1 MTEDTRKKV
10 LFVLPALTAG
20 GAERVLITLMNSLNR
35 EQFAPVFVT
44 VSAQGHLRPLI
55 NPDIPFYAL
64 SESGRV
70 GKSLFRLY
78 KKMKEINPDI
88 TVSTMAHMNFALL
101 LLKPFFPRTKFV
113 VREAIT
119 PSFILQEHSLAMP
132 FIRFLYKWLYPKA
145 DRVISPAQAIID
157 EFSDILKMR
166 TDNFLVLPNPVNV
179 AAIESKTGGKTP
191 LLKRA
196 GVHFVSAGRLHYQKG
211 FDRLIE
217 NMPRLPETMDWHLT
231 ILGEGPERDAL
242 ENLVKKMNMTEK
254 ISFAGYQENP
264 WQYYAAADAFLL
276 PSRSEGLPNVALESL
291 ACGTPVIATSE
302 SGGIA
307 EISARAAPGSVTICM
322 DMNDFINAAARVIA
336 GKHSPLRD
344 SLLPAA
350 YTVDKIATDFS
361 GMLLETE
368 QSP

>member
-1 MTEDTRKKV
+1 VTENTKKKV

-20 GAERVLITLMNSLNR
+20 GAERVLITLMNNLDR
-35 EQFAPVFVT
+35 ERFTPVFLT
-44 VSAQGHLRPLI
+44 ISAQGHLRPLI
-55 NPDIPFYAL
+55 NPAIPFYAL
-64 SESGRV
+64 SEKGRV
-70 GKSLFRLY
+70 GKSLPRLY
-78 KKMKEINPDI
+78 RKMKEIDPDI

-119 PSFILQEHSLAMP
+119 PTFILHERGFAMP

-157 EFSDILKMR
+157 EFSSALKMK
-166 TDNFLVLPNPVNV
+166 TDNFSLLPNPVDV
-179 AAIESKTGGKTP
+179 SAIESKISGKAP
-191 LLKRA
+191 FLKKA
-196 GVHFVSAGRLHYQKG
+196 DIHFVSAGRLHRQKG

-231 ILGEGPERDAL
+231 ILGEGPERGAL
-242 ENLVKKMNMTEK
+242 EALVKKTNMTEK

-322 DMNDFINAAARVIA
+322 DMDGFMKAAARITTE
-336 GKHSPLRD
+336 KHTYPRH

-350 YTVDKIATDFS
+350 YTAGRIAADFS
-361 GMLLETE
+361 VMLLEME
-368 QSP
+368 